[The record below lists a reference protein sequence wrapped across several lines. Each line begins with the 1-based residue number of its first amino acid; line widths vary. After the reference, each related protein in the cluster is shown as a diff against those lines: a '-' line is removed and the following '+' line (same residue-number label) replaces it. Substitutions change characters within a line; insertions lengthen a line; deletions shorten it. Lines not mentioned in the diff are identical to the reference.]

1 MGRYHRRVRSA
12 ERKKKAFGKEEAGGI
27 TRVCG
32 ASRRPRIKAS
42 SAEAAAFSLVPNFIM
57 AVEAAAVSGRLF
69 QWGDY
74 AVFGLMLA
82 ISAAIG
88 IYHGVRRRRSGADSA
103 AEFLTGGGQL
113 GTVPVALSMLAR
125 YTIKT
130 TLGKI

>member
-1 MGRYHRRVRSA
+1 MVWGGVT
-12 ERKKKAFGKEEAGGI
+12 EVICGKEEKGVRKRSASGRGGI

-42 SAEAAAFSLVPNFIM
+42 SAEAAVFSLVPNFIM
-57 AVEAAAVSGRLF
+57 AAAAVGGGGRLF
-69 QWGDY
+69 EWGDY

-88 IYHGVRRRRSGADSA
+88 LYHGLRRRRTGTDSA

-125 YTIKT
+125 
-130 TLGKI
+130 

>member
-1 MGRYHRRVRSA
+1 MCSLRKGRKRRA
-12 ERKKKAFGKEEAGGI
+12 EKKRGRGGI

-32 ASRRPRIKAS
+32 ASRGLRIKAS
-42 SAEAAAFSLVPNFIM
+42 SAEAAVFSLVPNFIM
-57 AVEAAAVSGRLF
+57 AAAAVGGGGGRLF
-69 QWGDY
+69 EWGDY

-88 IYHGVRRRRSGADSA
+88 LYHGLRRRRSGTDSA

-125 YTIKT
+125 
-130 TLGKI
+130 